1 MLALWIEWDQTTQM
15 KRIKLTTREKERL
28 ELRHQQSNDGKERD
42 RIKAVLLRCEGW
54 TVPMIA
60 QALRIHESTI
70 IRHLNDYRESK
81 LKPENGGSESRLDEE
96 MTAELIAHLEQHTY
110 HQVQD
115 IADYIDARWSIK
127 YSVPGL
133 NKWLHRNGFSY
144 KKPKGVPYKADE
156 QLQKNFIKKY
166 RRLKTV
172 SGGKEPILFMD
183 SVHPSQATKLSHGW
197 IRTGETKQVET
208 SASRTRMNLI
218 GVIKL
223 NDLASTIVRE
233 YDTINAQ
240 SIIEYLRIIR
250 SEYKSGKRIH
260 LILDRAGYHRAK
272 EVKKE
277 AKKLNIKL
285 HYLPAYSPNLN
296 PIERLWKV
304 MNEKVRNNRFFKS
317 AKDFKQAILDFFD
330 TILPNIA
337 DSLDQRINDNFE
349 ILKVAS

>member
-1 MLALWIEWDQTTQM
+1 M
-15 KRIKLTTREKERL
+15 KRIKLTTLEKERL
-28 ELRHQQSNDGKERD
+28 ELRHNQTNDGKERD

-81 LKPENGGSESRLDEE
+81 LKPANGGSESLLDEK

-115 IADYIDARWSIK
+115 IADYIYARWSIK

-144 KKPKGVPYKADE
+144 KKPKGVPHKADE

-172 SGGKEPILFMD
+172 SGDKEPILFMD
-183 SVHPSQATKLSHGW
+183 SVHPSQATKLSYGW

-208 SASRTRMNLI
+208 TASRTRMNLI

-223 NDLASTIVRE
+223 NDLASTIVRQ

-240 SIIEYLRIIR
+240 SIIEYLRVIR
-250 SEYKSGKRIH
+250 NKYPSDKRIH

-296 PIERLWKV
+296 PIERLWKI

-317 AKDFKQAILDFFD
+317 AKDFKQAILEFFD
-330 TILPNIA
+330 NILPNIA
-337 DSLDQRINDNFE
+337 DSLDSRINDNFE

>member
-1 MLALWIEWDQTTQM
+1 M

-28 ELRHQQSNDGKERD
+28 ELRHQQTNDGKERD

-60 QALRIHESTI
+60 QALRLHESTI

-81 LKPENGGSESRLDEE
+81 LTPANGGSESRLDEE
-96 MTAELIAHLEQHTY
+96 MTAELIAHLEQYTY
-110 HQVQD
+110 HQAQD
-115 IADYIDARWSIK
+115 IADYIYARWSIK

-144 KKPKGVPYKADE
+144 KKPKGVPHKADE

-183 SVHPSQATKLSHGW
+183 SVHPSQATKLSYGW

-208 SASRTRMNLI
+208 TASRTRMNLI

-223 NDLASTIVRE
+223 NDLASTIVRQ

-240 SIIEYLRIIR
+240 SIIEYLRVIR
-250 SEYKSGKRIH
+250 SEYQSGKRIH

-317 AKDFKQAILDFFD
+317 AKDFKRSIWEFFD

-337 DSLDQRINDNFE
+337 DSLDGRINDNFE

>member
-1 MLALWIEWDQTTQM
+1 MPTTM
-15 KRIKLTTREKERL
+15 T
-28 ELRHQQSNDGKERD
+28 LRPQKDFFNFPTGCLKKSRP
-42 RIKAVLLRCEGW
+42 I
-54 TVPMIA
+54 
-60 QALRIHESTI
+60 S
-70 IRHLNDYRESK
+70 DYRPRS
-81 LKPENGGSESRLDEE
+81 S
-96 MTAELIAHLEQHTY
+96 TFH
-110 HQVQD
+110 
-115 IADYIDARWSIK
+115 
-127 YSVPGL
+127 GL
-133 NKWLHRNGFSY
+133 QR
-144 KKPKGVPYKADE
+144 
-156 QLQKNFIKKY
+156 KNFIKKY

-183 SVHPSQATKLSHGW
+183 SVHPSQATKLSYGW

-208 SASRTRMNLI
+208 TASRTRMNLI

-223 NDLASTIVRE
+223 NDLSSTIVRQ

-240 SIIEYLRIIR
+240 SIIEYLHVIR
-250 SEYKSGKRIH
+250 SEYKSGKRLH

-317 AKDFKQAILDFFD
+317 AKDFKRAIWQFFD

-337 DSLDQRINDNFE
+337 HSLDHRINDNFE
-349 ILKVAS
+349 ILKLAS

>member
-1 MLALWIEWDQTTQM
+1 MLAFWIEWDQTTQV

-54 TVPMIA
+54 TAPMIA

>member
-1 MLALWIEWDQTTQM
+1 MLAFLIERDQAMRM
-15 KRIKLTTREKERL
+15 KRIKLTALEKERL
-28 ELRHQQSNDGKERD
+28 EIRHQQTNDGKERD

-60 QALRIHESTI
+60 QALRLHESTI

-81 LKPENGGSESRLDEE
+81 LKPANGGSESRLDDE
-96 MTAELIAHLEQHTY
+96 MTAELISHLEQHTY
-110 HQVQD
+110 HQAQD
-115 IADYIDARWSIK
+115 IADYIYARWSIQ

-183 SVHPSQATKLSHGW
+183 SVHPSQATKLSYGW

-208 SASRTRMNLI
+208 TASRTRMNLI

-223 NDLASTIVRE
+223 NDLSSTIVRQ

-240 SIIEYLRIIR
+240 SIIEYLHVIR
-250 SEYKSGKRIH
+250 SEYKSGKRLH

-317 AKDFKQAILDFFD
+317 AKDFKRAIWEFFD
-330 TILPNIA
+330 NILPNIA
-337 DSLDQRINDNFE
+337 DSLDHRINDNFE
-349 ILKVAS
+349 ILKLAS